1 MNTQAIQWIQ
11 KLIARCT
18 NGDQYSVKDVN
29 TVENTVVNTG
39 TPRAI
44 DGSHGF

>member
-1 MNTQAIQWIQ
+1 MNTQAIQWSQ
-11 KLIARCT
+11 KLIASGT
-18 NGDQYSVKDVN
+18 NGDQYSVKDV
-29 TVENTVVNTG
+29 NTVVNTG

>member
-1 MNTQAIQWIQ
+1 MNTQAIQWSQ
-11 KLIARCT
+11 KLIASGT

-29 TVENTVVNTG
+29 TVGNTG